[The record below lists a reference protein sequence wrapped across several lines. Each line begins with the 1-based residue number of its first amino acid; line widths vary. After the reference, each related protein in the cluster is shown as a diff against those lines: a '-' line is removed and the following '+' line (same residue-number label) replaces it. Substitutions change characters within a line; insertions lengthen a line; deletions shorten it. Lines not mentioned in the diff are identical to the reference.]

1 LCPRGM
7 EIDWEI
13 RKLSHG
19 NAFALG
25 VSYNIIWDI
34 GK

>member
-1 LCPRGM
+1 M

-19 NAFALG
+19 NALALG
-25 VSYNIIWDI
+25 VSYNMGYMQIIE
-34 GK
+34 GL